1 MATAHWPS
9 ELRLSADKRVFTVTF
24 GSGEV
29 FSLRAEY
36 LRVMSPSAE
45 VRGHSSSERKTV
57 AGKKDVTIAAVE
69 PVGRYA
75 VRLVFSDGHDTGLY
89 TWDYL
94 HELGATE
101 AETWAAYLAELTG
114 KGLSREGPR
123 G

>member
-9 ELRLSADKRVFTVTF
+9 ELRLSPDKRLLTVTYEGGERF
-24 GSGEV
+24 G
-29 FSLRAEY
+29 LRAEY

-45 VRGHSSSERKTV
+45 VRGHSPAERKTV
-57 AGKKDVTIAAVE
+57 AGKKGVAIKAVE

-75 VRLVFSDGHDTGLY
+75 VRLVFDDGHDTGLY

-101 AETWAAYLAELTG
+101 AETWARYLAELTD
-114 KGLSREGPR
+114 KGLTR